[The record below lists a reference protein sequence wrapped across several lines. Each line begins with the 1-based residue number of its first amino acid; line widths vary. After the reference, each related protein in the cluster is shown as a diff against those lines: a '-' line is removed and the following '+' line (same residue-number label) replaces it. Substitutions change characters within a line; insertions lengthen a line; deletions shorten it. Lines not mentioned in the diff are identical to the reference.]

1 VTAAPPPELVIFCG
15 IQATGKS
22 TFFQRKLFHSHVRIG
37 LDLVRTRH
45 REATLFDACLRCGQ
59 SVVIDNTSPT
69 PAERARY
76 IVPARAAGF
85 VVVGYYFQSRVAP
98 ALARNAGRPD
108 ARRVPDR
115 GVLGTA
121 ARLVA
126 PRRAEGFDALHYV
139 SIDDAGEF
147 VVEAWRDDEAAVSD
161 EVTR

>member
-1 VTAAPPPELVIFCG
+1 MTAAPPPEVVIFCG

-22 TFFQRKLFHSHVRIG
+22 TFFQRELFHSHVRIG

-76 IVPARAAGF
+76 IAPARAAGF
-85 VVVGYYFQSRVAP
+85 VVVGYYFQSRVAS

-108 ARRVPDR
+108 PRRVPDR

-121 ARLVA
+121 PRLVA

-147 VVEAWRDDEAAVSD
+147 VVEAWRDDDVPAIG
-161 EVTR
+161 EVAP